1 MKRTYLALAGLAL
14 AGATIPGSV
23 SPLAQAAGLF
33 RSQPLENDRF
43 AVLARPLGKDSWNL
57 VVLEQVK
64 PSPLCWKQRDDG
76 LVDPALN
83 RFNFTGICNRFLD
96 SNGYSLRVAGDDL
109 APRYR
114 LRMTAVG
121 GEVQLQATS
130 PEDPTVLVVGRGTI
144 TSRDR
149 DGFVPLTLEEGWDLQ
164 RRVYGER
171 SLNHIYF
178 AHGSSLSQLIAEAGG
193 RAAPAAEGPG
203 APSALQTA
211 LQIDPMAP
219 AKPSS
224 EALLR
229 SRSVRTGDSVDSRDS
244 EDAATAPEVRQPV
257 VAVVSRSSEG
267 SRVAV
272 ATDMTRSLG
281 SSRTIAGLRSGQAVP
296 IPVIPFRE

>member
-14 AGATIPGSV
+14 AGATLPGSV
-23 SPLAQAAGLF
+23 SPLARAAGLF

-121 GEVQLQATS
+121 SEVQLQATT
-130 PEDPTVLVVGRGTI
+130 PEEPTVLVVGRGAI

-149 DGFVPLTLEEGWDLQ
+149 DGFVPLDLEEGWELQ

-193 RAAPAAEGPG
+193 RPTSGSDAPEDI
-203 APSALQTA
+203 SALQTA
-211 LQIDPMAP
+211 LQIDPVAP
-219 AKPSS
+219 SKPSS
-224 EALLR
+224 AALLR
-229 SRSVRTGDSVDSRDS
+229 STPLRAGDTSDSRDS
-244 EDAATAPEVRQPV
+244 GDAAAPREVRKPV
-257 VAVVSRSSEG
+257 VSVVSRSSEG

-272 ATDMTRSLG
+272 ATDLTRSLG
-281 SSRTIAGLRSGQAVP
+281 SSRVIAGVRRGQAVP
-296 IPVIPFRE
+296 IKVIPFRE